1 MYRPHAST
9 PPRASSDAAPSSAIK
24 KKIKDDIKK
33 KIAID
38 VTKCIAITTKKEQ
51 CTKDPKDGAS
61 YCKRHAT
68 IVENAKNAALAKV
81 SKKMIAEAEETI
93 LMMRLEL
100 EAEAEKG
107 RDEEAKT
114 RLLTRE
120 LEDRK
125 LSEMMDL
132 LGSFDMTSSMSQ

>member
-1 MYRPHAST
+1 MVRRLWDGIIYV
-9 PPRASSDAAPSSAIK
+9 
-24 KKIKDDIKK
+24 
-33 KIAID
+33 ID
-38 VTKCIAITTKKEQ
+38 LSKCIAITTKKVQ
-51 CTKDPKDGAS
+51 YTADAKGGS

-81 SKKMIAEAEETI
+81 SKKMIAEAQETI
-93 LMMRLEL
+93 LMLKLEL
-100 EAEAEKG
+100 EAEAEKA

-132 LGSFDMTSSMSQ
+132 LGSFDMGTSSMSQ